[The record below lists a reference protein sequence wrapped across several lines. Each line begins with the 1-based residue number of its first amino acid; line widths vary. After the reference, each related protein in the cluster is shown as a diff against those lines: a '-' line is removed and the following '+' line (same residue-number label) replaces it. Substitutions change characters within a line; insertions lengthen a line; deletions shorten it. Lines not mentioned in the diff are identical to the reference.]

1 MTALATVPVMEGQMY
16 PPERTGTSGWK
27 SPYDEWTLDDLERL
41 PDDGRRYEII
51 DGSLVMSPSP
61 FVEHQ
66 RVANW
71 LRRALERSI
80 PPGLDV
86 FENVGVL
93 LTPDPLRYVI
103 PDLTALRVPTDG
115 SRDLRPYLPP
125 ADVHLAVEIV
135 SRGSMT
141 FDRVTKPAL
150 YAEAGIPRYWR
161 VERSDTGVTVHV
173 HALAGGGL
181 KEIRIVRPGET
192 AGLTDP
198 RPITL
203 TPPVW
208 STPPPSSVS
217 VSAVGFPPADTDT

>member
-1 MTALATVPVMEGQMY
+1 MTALATVPAMEGEMY
-16 PPERTGTSGWK
+16 PPERTGTPGWK
-27 SPYDEWTLDDLERL
+27 APHDEWTLDDLERL

-61 FVEHQ
+61 YFEHQ

-93 LTPDPLRYVI
+93 LMSDPLRYVI
-103 PDLTALRVPTDG
+103 PDLTTLRVPTDG
-115 SRDLRPYLPP
+115 SRDLRLYVPP
-125 ADVHLAVEIV
+125 ADVRLVVEIV
-135 SRGSMT
+135 SRSSVT

-161 VERSDTGVTVHV
+161 VERADTGVHVHV
-173 HALAGGGL
+173 HALAGGAL
-181 KEIRIVRPGET
+181 KEIRTVRPGET
-192 AGLTDP
+192 ATLTDP
-198 RPITL
+198 WPITL
-203 TPPVW
+203 TPPAW
-208 STPPPSSVS
+208 STPP
-217 VSAVGFPPADTDT
+217 ATPAG